1 MASLLVTI
9 KMLFFIYQS
18 RVYEEMSFL
27 TVFVRKVSTLHTTHS
42 IYTTLLVLYSCA
54 ANNNSIAARI
64 NKKSEAGKDQF

>member
-18 RVYEEMSFL
+18 RVCEERFL